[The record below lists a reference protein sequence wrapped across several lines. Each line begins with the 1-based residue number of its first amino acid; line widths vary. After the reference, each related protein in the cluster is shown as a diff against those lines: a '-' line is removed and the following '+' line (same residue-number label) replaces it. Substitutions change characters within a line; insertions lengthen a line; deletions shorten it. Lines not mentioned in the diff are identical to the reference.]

1 MKLATYFH
9 LVSRFKMHGFTP
21 PFRHMSSWH
30 DEQELL
36 HFHISYKLL
45 DLLCLARPKV
55 VAVVRFMALK
65 DTIGMF

>member
-1 MKLATYFH
+1 
-9 LVSRFKMHGFTP
+9 MHGFTP